1 MLHEPGGRVPRGRA
15 AATGTA
21 ADHPELRPGRD
32 GHTLVR
38 FVVLTNQC
46 TGAPDYQGD
55 QDDDPINV
63 TDCSAGSVQDLT
75 VRVAEVQVFGP

>member
-1 MLHEPGGRVPRGRA
+1 M
-15 AATGTA
+15 
-21 ADHPELRPGRD
+21 
-32 GHTLVR
+32 R

-46 TGAPDYQGD
+46 TGAPDFQGD

-75 VRVAEVQVFGP
+75 VRAAEVQVFGP